1 MRLVTLNTWK
11 GDGDYRRRLRLIA
24 ADLARLAPDMVCLQE
39 SLCTADGRLDTAG
52 YLARRL
58 GYECAWAPARYKRR
72 LIEGRSWSC
81 HSGLAMLARGAIAR
95 QGRIALPSHPR
106 DPERLAQWIDITAQ
120 GRRWRFVNLHLTHLR
135 KADAIRAEQLDTLL
149 AHLHRNGSPDL
160 VWLCGD
166 FNAAPEDAA
175 MRVLEDRADWGIADA
190 YTAAGGRPPGN
201 THPAGAAGSDGRRID
216 RVLVL
221 TRNGARAPHF
231 GQASIVLNTPGTDGV
246 YPSDHA
252 GVLIETNPR
261 PRGLS
266 NSNRPLT
273 GI

>member
-11 GDGDYRRRLRLIA
+11 GDGAYRRRLRLIA
-24 ADLARLAPDMVCLQE
+24 AGLARIAPDVVCLQE

-52 YLARRL
+52 SLARRL
-58 GYECAWAPARYKRR
+58 GFAWAWAPARYKRR
-72 LIEGRSWSC
+72 CIEGRSWPC
-81 HSGLAMLARGAIAR
+81 HSGLAMLARGIIAR

-106 DPERLAQWIDITAQ
+106 DPERLAQWIDITVQ
-120 GRRWRFVNLHLTHLR
+120 GCRWRLVNLHLTHLR
-135 KADAIRAEQLDTLL
+135 EADAIRAEQLDTLL

-175 MRVLEDRADWGIADA
+175 MRVLEHRTDWRIADA

-201 THPAGAAGSDGRRID
+201 THPLGGSGGRRID

-221 TRNGARAPHF
+221 TRNGARVPPIR
-231 GQASIVLNTPGTDGV
+231 QASVVLDTPGADGV

-252 GVLIETNPR
+252 GVMIETGPR
-261 PRGLS
+261 IGILS

-273 GI
+273 GV